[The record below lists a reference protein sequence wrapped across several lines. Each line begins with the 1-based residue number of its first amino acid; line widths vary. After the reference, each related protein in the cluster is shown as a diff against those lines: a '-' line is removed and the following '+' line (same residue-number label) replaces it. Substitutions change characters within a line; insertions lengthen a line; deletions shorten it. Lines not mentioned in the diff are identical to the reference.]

1 MKNVFTDIQQLDLD
15 TLDETKGNILKE
27 ELIRAAN
34 IPKLEEQVRDIILK
48 LSNIERITITHEE
61 NINQDNTTRLKLI
74 YSLLHTLDKFNTQTK
89 NIKMKNDYSKDYKYT
104 FKYIQTAQKFL
115 KLIDMATNYRPDEQ
129 LSTIKAVAVNY

>member
-15 TLDETKGNILKE
+15 TLDETKGNILKQ
-27 ELIRAAN
+27 ELIRVVS
-34 IPKLEEQVRDIILK
+34 IPKLEEQIKDIILN
-48 LSNIERITITHEE
+48 LSKITDGESIK
-61 NINQDNTTRLKLI
+61 QDNTTRLKLI

-89 NIKMKNDYSKDYKYT
+89 IIKMKNDYSKDYKYT
-104 FKYIQTAQKFL
+104 FKYIQTAQKLL